1 LSGISRIR
9 RLTPYL
15 KKRLRKIMR
24 IRILME
30 PTILTVLPETGSKT
44 IVSGIKK
51 CGVYYRR
58 YPMWKRN
65 DDLKTARPQ
74 VEEN

>member
-1 LSGISRIR
+1 
-9 RLTPYL
+9 
-15 KKRLRKIMR
+15 
-24 IRILME
+24 ME